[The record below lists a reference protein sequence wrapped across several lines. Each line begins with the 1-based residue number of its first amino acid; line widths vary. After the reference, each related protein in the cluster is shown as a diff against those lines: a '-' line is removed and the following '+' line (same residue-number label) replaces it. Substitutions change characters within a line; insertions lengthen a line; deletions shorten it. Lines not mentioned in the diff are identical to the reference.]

1 LRLTFRRL
9 TLAVLALGLG
19 AGRLGAWEHLRLPWV
34 FSDEPDL
41 NADFSFT
48 PLDDGRT
55 QVNLDLGGRFA
66 GFGLAKN
73 AVRAPKLDIA
83 GEFTALSA
91 LEGAPIKVSTTVDLA
106 DTLQEYGV
114 KFSRDYFSESSGFL
128 YKAHVGAALAP
139 GDYNV
144 SISLQDLGL
153 GINSQRTLHLIV
165 PRLDPARWAVG
176 DLKFITAVGKRLDEK
191 GREERVL
198 DPNPWRQVGGKL
210 GWDLLLAYSDRG
222 PRPGGKLH
230 RRHSIQRLRGDS
242 APVWEEEGEAPAKK
256 ASQVWLIRVPE
267 VQVKAWPP
275 GTYLLKVELTAG
287 AAKAEASKTFEVLP

>member
-1 LRLTFRRL
+1 LT
-9 TLAVLALGLG
+9 ALLLG
-19 AGRLGAWEHLRLPWV
+19 FGSGPLGAWERLRLPWV

-41 NADFSFT
+41 NADFSYT
-48 PLDDGRT
+48 PMEDGRT
-55 QVNLDLGGRFA
+55 QVSLDLGGRFA
-66 GFGLAKN
+66 GFGLVKN
-73 AVRAPKLDIA
+73 ATRAPKLAIE

-91 LEGAPIKVSTTVDLA
+91 LEGIPVKVSTTVDLA

-114 KFSRDYFSESSGFL
+114 KFSRDDFSASSSFL
-128 YKAHVGAALAP
+128 YKAHVGTALPP

-144 SISLQDLGL
+144 SIRIQDLGQ
-153 GINSQRTLHLIV
+153 GIDSRRSLHLIV

-222 PRPGGKLH
+222 PRPGGKLL

-242 APVWEEEGEAPAKK
+242 APIWQESGEAPPKK

-267 VQVKAWPP
+267 AQVKAWQP
-275 GTYLLKVELTAG
+275 GTYLLKVELSAG
-287 AAKAEASKTFEVLP
+287 NSKAEASKTFEVLP